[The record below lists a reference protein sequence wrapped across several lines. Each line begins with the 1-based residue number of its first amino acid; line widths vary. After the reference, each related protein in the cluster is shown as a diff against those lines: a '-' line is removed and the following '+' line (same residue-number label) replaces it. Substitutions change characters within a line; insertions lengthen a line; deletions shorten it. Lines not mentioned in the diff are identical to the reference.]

1 MPRYPLALGTIML
14 FLVGCSSLEPHI
26 GQQVLYR
33 DPAIH
38 LARPNII
45 KAPQDH
51 APRPFVA
58 VIRPFRL
65 LQRVH
70 DPSVVELGITKVVAD
85 RFSGDRVFL
94 QLHREWTNRHPTALE
109 ADLVVTGTISHL
121 LVGGDKG
128 TTAVGLMV
136 EIHDA
141 RTGEPLWTITHA
153 AHLTPGT
160 DKDYILVRTTP
171 RPPLDP
177 VYAVTDRLAGDLGR
191 LVGKWNWA
199 GLPPRPMEN
208 PYVEEEPTL
217 IERVG
222 HWVSRLGKEEN

>member
-1 MPRYPLALGTIML
+1 MHAQIPPRARHDHALPGGLL
-14 FLVGCSSLEPHI
+14 FAGAAHWA
-26 GQQVLYR
+26 QVLYR

-70 DPSVVELGITKVVAD
+70 DPSVVELAITKVVAD
-85 RFSGDRVFL
+85 RLSGDRVFL
-94 QLHREWTNRHPTALE
+94 QLHREWTPHLPTALE

-141 RTGEPLWTITHA
+141 APGSRCGPSLMPRTSPPAPTRTIS
-153 AHLTPGT
+153 L
-160 DKDYILVRTTP
+160 
-171 RPPLDP
+171 
-177 VYAVTDRLAGDLGR
+177 
-191 LVGKWNWA
+191 
-199 GLPPRPMEN
+199 
-208 PYVEEEPTL
+208 
-217 IERVG
+217 
-222 HWVSRLGKEEN
+222 